1 MKLIWKGAA
10 ALALTV
16 AGLGAAS
23 VPAQAQYYGGNGY
36 GWRGDRWD
44 NRCCDNRRRWEDR
57 RRWERRHWR
66 SNWRGDRG
74 YHRGYRGYD
83 RGYYGYRQRCWTEWA
98 YNPYRDRNVRVRVC
112 R

>member
-23 VPAQAQYYGGNGY
+23 VPAQAQHYGNGY

-44 NRCCDNRRRWEDR
+44 NRGWDNRRRWEDR

-83 RGYYGYRQRCWTEWA
+83 RGYHGYRQRCWTEWA